1 MALKDKYA
9 QLVQYANGNG
19 VTNLSVVEQDSVLYV
34 TCTAPS
40 NQVKD
45 ELWKIYESID
55 PEMRSGD
62 LVLNVTVDQ
71 SAVQTYEV
79 KSGDN
84 LSKIASKYSGISW
97 KDIFEANKDTIKDP
111 DKIYPGQV
119 LKIPAG
125 S

>member
-1 MALKDKYA
+1 MALQDKYA
-9 QLVQYANGNG
+9 QLIQYAHGNG
-19 VTNLSVVEQDSVLYV
+19 ITNLSVVEQDNVLYV
-34 TCTAPS
+34 TATAPS

-45 ELWKIYESID
+45 ELWKIYEGID

-62 LVLNVTVDQ
+62 MVLNVAVDQ

-84 LSKIASKYSGISW
+84 LSKIAGKYSGITW

-119 LKIPAG
+119 LKIPV
-125 S
+125 

>member
-1 MALKDKYA
+1 MALQDKYA
-9 QLVQYANGNG
+9 QVIQYANGNG
-19 VTNLSVVEQDSVLYV
+19 ITNLSVVEQDNVLYV
-34 TCTAPS
+34 TATAPS
-40 NQVKD
+40 TQVKD
-45 ELWKIYESID
+45 ELWKIYEGID

-62 LVLNVTVDQ
+62 MVLNVTVEQ

-84 LSKIASKYSGISW
+84 LSKIAGKYNGITW

-111 DKIYPGQV
+111 DKIYPGQI

>member
-1 MALKDKYA
+1 MALQDKYA
-9 QLVQYANGNG
+9 QLIQYANGNG
-19 VTNLSVVEQDSVLYV
+19 ITNLSVVEQDSVLYV

-45 ELWKIYESID
+45 ELWKTYESID

-62 LVLNVTVDQ
+62 LVLNVTVEQ
-71 SAVQTYEV
+71 SAAQTYEV

-84 LSKIASKYSGISW
+84 LSKIAGKYSGLSW
-97 KDIFEANKDTIKDP
+97 KDIFEANKDTITDP

-119 LKIPAG
+119 LKIPLE